1 MKLLKLFF
9 VLIFFTPV
17 ETFAED
23 NKSLSSNNGDVKF
36 TSDNI
41 EVDEKNKIV
50 TASGNVVII
59 NDFRKITADK
69 VTYDQKSDE
78 AIAVGSVVLKE
89 KDGSIYETDKSV
101 LTNEFKSVIAIH
113 LFGTLEDKSS
123 VSAK

>member
-50 TASGNVVII
+50 ILPTICPHEGSPLRETDCSMKCNWHG
-59 NDFRKITADK
+59 RKIIPYISFEKGESLKNSKFVHLNRTFVFSCNYQTGKA
-69 VTYDQKSDE
+69 VCEIELQK
-78 AIAVGSVVLKE
+78 
-89 KDGSIYETDKSV
+89 
-101 LTNEFKSVIAIH
+101 
-113 LFGTLEDKSS
+113 
-123 VSAK
+123 